1 MLTSLYAGL
10 SGEAQVL
17 LCLGIMLLS
26 GFLAARLA
34 RLLGIPSVGGY
45 LMVGVL
51 VGPWALGAVPDQ
63 VLPDMDLLSDI
74 ALAFMA
80 FGVGSF
86 FRKETL
92 QKRNASVASVA
103 LLESIAAGLTV
114 AAAMAWGF
122 RLGAEASLLL
132 GAIAMAASPI
142 GAAVLLRPYG
152 GEDAFRDALLQTAA
166 VEGVVSLTVFSV
178 AAAAVH
184 AVELGETSSTG
195 AVLAVVC
202 HLALVF
208 LAILMAQVLSRRPA
222 RSGGGESRVIL
233 AAAFLL
239 VLSGLCTVLDLS
251 PLLSCMVFGAV
262 YVEMSRDRE
271 LYRQLNLFATPVML
285 LFFVAEGI
293 RLDFRVLGG
302 AAGVAVGYLLL
313 RVAGKCAGAWL
324 GCAAAGAEKRFRV
337 PLGAALMPQAGVAVA
352 LGSVAQRILP
362 RETGTVVMSVVVA
375 ASLVYELI
383 GPACAKAALCRTGV
397 LRRQEQPEELP
408 RRKEKKTAVH
418 NGRSGNVERSPIIN
432 KVLLPYRG
440 GGREQ

>member
-1 MLTSLYAGL
+1 MLVSLYAGL

-17 LCLGIMLLS
+17 LCLGVMLLS

-34 RLLGIPSVGGY
+34 RLMGMPGASGY
-45 LMVGVL
+45 LVAGVL
-51 VGPWALGAVPDQ
+51 IGPWALGAVPDQ
-63 VLPDMDLLSDI
+63 VLPDMDILSDI

-92 QKRNASVASVA
+92 RKRGGPVVLVA
-103 LLESIAAGLTV
+103 LMESFAAGALV

-122 RLGAEASLLL
+122 HLGTEASLLL
-132 GAIAMAASPI
+132 GAVAMAASPA
-142 GAAVLLRPYG
+142 GAAAILRPYEG
-152 GEDAFRDALLQTAA
+152 DQDFLGTLLQAAA
-166 VEGVVSLTVFSV
+166 VDGVVSLALFSV
-178 AAAAVH
+178 IAAAVH
-184 AVELGETSSTG
+184 AVEIGETSSIG
-195 AVLAVVC
+195 AALAVVC

-208 LAILMAQVLSRRPA
+208 LAILMALVLSRRPA
-222 RSGGGESRVIL
+222 RPSGGESRAIL

-271 LYRQLNLFATPVML
+271 LYLQLNVFATPVML

-293 RLDFRVLGG
+293 RLDLRVLAG

-313 RVAGKCAGAWL
+313 RIAGKCAGAWL
-324 GCAAAGAEKRFRV
+324 GCAAAGIRTRLRA
-337 PLGAALMPQAGVAVA
+337 PLGAALMPQAGVAVG

-362 RETGTVVMSVVVA
+362 ERVGAVVMSVVVA
-375 ASLVYELI
+375 ASVIYELT
-383 GPACAKAALCRTGV
+383 GPACARAALRRAGVIRRREEEPPKPKRVDPSVRDSRTG
-397 LRRQEQPEELP
+397 
-408 RRKEKKTAVH
+408 
-418 NGRSGNVERSPIIN
+418 GSGRSPIIN

-440 GGREQ
+440 GGKER

>member
-17 LCLGIMLLS
+17 LCLGVMLLG
-26 GFLAARLA
+26 GFAAARLA
-34 RLLGIPSVGGY
+34 RLLGLPSVSGY
-45 LMVGVL
+45 LAVGFL
-51 VGPWALGAVPDQ
+51 MGPWALGIVPDQ
-63 VLPDMDLLSDI
+63 VLPDMDILSDI

-92 QKRNASVASVA
+92 QKKDGPVVPIA
-103 LLESIAAGLTV
+103 LLESFAAGLLV
-114 AAAMAWGF
+114 AAVMAFGF
-122 RLGAEASLLL
+122 RLGTEASLLL
-132 GAIAMAASPI
+132 GAMAMAASPA
-142 GAAVLLRPYG
+142 GAAAILRPYRG
-152 GEDAFRDALLQTAA
+152 DGDFLGLLLQAA
-166 VEGVVSLTVFSV
+166 AMDGVVSLAVFSV

-208 LAILMAQVLSRRPA
+208 LAILLALLLARRPA
-222 RSGGGESRVIL
+222 RRSGGESRAIL

-262 YVEMSRDRE
+262 YVEMSRDQE
-271 LYRQLNLFATPVML
+271 LYRQLNVFAAPVTL

-293 RLDFRVLGG
+293 RLDLRVLAG
-302 AAGVAVGYLLL
+302 AAGVAAGYLLL
-313 RVAGKCAGAWL
+313 RLAGKCAGAWL
-324 GCAAAGAEKRFRV
+324 GCVVTRRHIRYRA
-337 PLGAALMPQAGVAVA
+337 PLGAALMPQAGVAVGLA
-352 LGSVAQRILP
+352 SVAQRILP
-362 RETGTVVMSVVVA
+362 EGVGTVVVTVVVA
-375 ASLVYELI
+375 ASVVYELI
-383 GPACAKAALCRTGV
+383 GPACARAALCKAGV
-397 LRRQEQPEELP
+397 ICRQEEPPEQAP
-408 RRKEKKTAVH
+408 RRKEPARNRQTGAC
-418 NGRSGNVERSPIIN
+418 GRSPIIN

-440 GGREQ
+440 GDKEDRR